1 MEIAIGVIG
10 GLGLFLYGMNMMGAG
25 LQKAA
30 GEKLKRLIEVLTSNR
45 FMAVLVGTVVTMIVQ
60 SSSATSVMMVGFV
73 NAGLMNLQQAVGIVM
88 GANVGTTVTAQLI
101 AFKLSDVAP
110 LVVGIG
116 VAIWLFASKKKT
128 KELAEI
134 LIGFGI
140 LFIGMDTMS
149 GALKP
154 LSDSES
160 FRSLLSGLNN
170 PVVGILVGFGIT
182 TILQSSS
189 ASIGLLLAL
198 AGEGFLTIDMA
209 LPILYGDNIGTTTTA
224 MLSSIG
230 ASRAAKQA
238 AFMHLLFNVFGTI
251 IFMVALRKPVE
262 ALVLNI
268 SPDSV
273 TRQIANA
280 HTFFNI
286 INVVIQFPFA
296 GLIVKAAETLIKGG
310 TEEEQLLKYIDDRI
324 LETPSV
330 AVGQA
335 SKEVL
340 RMGKM
345 VLENLD
351 RALESFYKRDEKLTQ
366 EVFKH
371 ERRINELEAEIT
383 KFLVELGG
391 LTLTNKEH
399 KTVTTLFHAI
409 NDIERIGDHADNI
422 AEQTQYRIDNNLWFS
437 EGAIEELKLMF
448 DKTLDLYKNTLTAFK
463 LADMNMSKEVIEKED
478 EIDRLEKKYR
488 ASHIER
494 LNAQECQPSSGIVYL
509 DIISNLER
517 VGDHSSNMAQ
527 YIIDALEEE
536 SA

>member
-1 MEIAIGVIG
+1 MDIAIGVIG
-10 GLGLFLYGMNMMGAG
+10 GLGLFLYGMNLMGTG

-30 GEKLKRLIEVLTSNR
+30 GEKLKRLIEVLTKNR
-45 FMAVLVGTVVTMIVQ
+45 LMAVLVGTLVTVVVQ

-88 GANVGTTVTAQLI
+88 GANLGTTVTAQLV
-101 AFKLSDVAP
+101 AFKLTDIAP
-110 LVVGIG
+110 LIVGIG
-116 VAIWLFASKKKT
+116 VAIWLFASRKKT

-140 LFIGMDTMS
+140 LFIGMATMS
-149 GALKP
+149 GALSP
-154 LSDSES
+154 LSDSET
-160 FRSLLSGLNN
+160 FRSILSGLNN
-170 PVVGILVGFGIT
+170 PFIGIIAGFGIT
-182 TILQSSS
+182 TLLQSSS

-198 AGEGFLTIDMA
+198 AGQGFITIEMA

-224 MLSSIG
+224 MISSIG

-238 AFMHLLFNVFGTI
+238 AFMHLLFNLFGTI
-251 IFMVALRKPVE
+251 IFMVALRRPIE
-262 ALVLNI
+262 ALVINI

-280 HTFFNI
+280 HTFFNLA
-286 INVVIQFPFA
+286 NVIIQFPFA
-296 GLIVKAAETLIKGG
+296 GLIVMAAEKLIRSGK
-310 TEEEQLLKYIDDRI
+310 EDVKLLKYIDSRI
-324 LETPSV
+324 METPSV
-330 AVGQA
+330 AVGQG

-345 VLENLD
+345 VLDNLD

-366 EVFKH
+366 EVFKN
-371 ERRINELEAEIT
+371 ERRINELVSEIT
-383 KFLVELGG
+383 KYLVELNG
-391 LTLTNKEH
+391 LTLTDKEH

-409 NDIERIGDHADNI
+409 NDMERIGDHADNI
-422 AEQTQYRIDNNLWFS
+422 AEQTQYRIDNNLCFS

-448 DKTLDLYKNTLTAFK
+448 DKTLDLYRNTLLAFK
-463 LADMNMSKEVIEKED
+463 NADPDLARDIIMKEE
-478 EIDRLEKKYR
+478 EIDRLEKNYR

-527 YIIDALEEE
+527 YILDALEEE
-536 SA
+536 AA